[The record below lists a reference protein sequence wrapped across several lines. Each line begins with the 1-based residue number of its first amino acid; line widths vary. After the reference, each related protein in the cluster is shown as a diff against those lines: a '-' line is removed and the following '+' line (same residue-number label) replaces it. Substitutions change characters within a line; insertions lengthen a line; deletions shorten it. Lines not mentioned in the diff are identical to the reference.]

1 MTVPYNFGNLNCGEK
16 LHAQQRGGFYM
27 RRLVILGG
35 GYGGIKVLT
44 GLLNSRLPDDV
55 EIILI
60 DRNPFR
66 SLKTEFYTIAAGT
79 VADTEVRVDFPKDDR
94 IQYVFKEV
102 KKIDTENSQII
113 FEDEDDEAISY
124 DYLVIGL
131 GCEDNYHG
139 VRGAAEYTESVQT
152 FAKARHTGVAV
163 GNLGAY
169 GKVTVVGAGLSGIE
183 VASEI
188 RESRPDL
195 NIRLLDR
202 GPTVLKAF
210 DEKIQNHVEQ
220 WFIEN
225 DVDVIHYSNVEYVE
239 KDGVCN
245 NGVCYLNDVTIWTAG
260 VRPVKL
266 VRELPFQKDQ
276 HEKIVVNEYFQVP
289 NQPNI
294 YVLGDCAASEHSP
307 SAQLAGIQGEQ
318 IAEILLAIFQGD
330 EPIKPRPIK
339 LRGTLGSLGK
349 TDGFGNMLTMPMTGL
364 LPRLVKSGV
373 LWLSKRH

>member
-1 MTVPYNFGNLNCGEK
+1 MK
-16 LHAQQRGGFYM
+16 
-27 RRLVILGG
+27 RLVILGG
-35 GYGGIKVLT
+35 GYGSIKILS
-44 GLLNSRLPDDV
+44 GLLESDLPHDLQITLV
-55 EIILI
+55 

-79 VADTEVRVDFPKDDR
+79 VAETDVRVDFPEDKR
-94 IQYVFKEV
+94 VQYLFKEIT
-102 KKIDTENSQII
+102 KIDIENQQVLL
-113 FEDEDDEAISY
+113 EEEEEALPY

-139 VRGAAEYTESVQT
+139 VPGTKEFTESVQT
-152 FAKARHTGVAV
+152 FTKARNTGTAV
-163 GNLGAY
+163 GNLPAY
-169 GKVTVVGAGLSGIE
+169 GKVSIIGAGLSGVE

-202 GPTVLKAF
+202 GASVLKAF
-210 DEKIQNHVEQ
+210 EPRVQEYVEQ

-225 DVDVIHYSNVEYVE
+225 NVEVIHHSNVEYVE

-260 VRPVKL
+260 VQPNYL
-266 VRELPFQKDQ
+266 VRELPIQKDRQ
-276 HEKIVVNEYFQVP
+276 DKVVVNDYFQVP
-289 NQPNI
+289 EHTNV
-294 YVLGDCAASEHSP
+294 YVVGDCASSVHSP
-307 SAQLAGIQGEQ
+307 SAQLAGQQGEQ
-318 IAEILLAIFQGD
+318 VADVLLAVLEGK
-330 EPIKPRPIK
+330 EPKKPKEIK

-349 TDGFGNMLTMPMTGL
+349 SDGFGNMRSWSMTGF

-373 LWLSKRH
+373 LWLNKRH

>member
-1 MTVPYNFGNLNCGEK
+1 
-16 LHAQQRGGFYM
+16 M

-35 GYGGIKVLT
+35 GYGGIKVLN
-44 GLLNSRLPDDV
+44 GLLNHQLPEDLNITLV
-55 EIILI
+55 

-79 VADTEVRVDFPKDDR
+79 SAETDVRVEFPDDKR
-94 IQYVFKEV
+94 VEYVFREIQ
-102 KKIDTENSQII
+102 KIDTENQQII
-113 FEDEDDEAISY
+113 FADDPKDALPF

-139 VRGAAEYTESVQT
+139 VPGAEEFTQSVQT
-152 FAKARHTGVAV
+152 FEKARNTGVAV
-163 GNLGAY
+163 GNLKAY
-169 GKVTVVGAGLSGIE
+169 GKVSIIGAGLSGIE

-210 DEKIQNHVEQ
+210 DSKIQQYVEN
-220 WFIEN
+220 WFVAN
-225 DVDVIHYSNVEYVE
+225 NVDVIHHSNVEYVE

-260 VRPVKL
+260 VRPNYL
-266 VRELPFQKDQ
+266 VRELPFNKDRHQK
-276 HEKIVVNEYFQVP
+276 IITNEYYQVP
-289 NQPNI
+289 EQPNI
-294 YVLGDCAASEHSP
+294 YVLGDCVASEFSP
-307 SAQLAGIQGEQ
+307 SGQLAGQQGEH
-318 IAEILLAIFQGD
+318 IADILLAHLHNK
-330 EPIKPRPIK
+330 KPKKPKAIK
-339 LRGTLGSLGK
+339 LKGTLGSLGK
-349 TDGFGNMLTMPMTGL
+349 TDGFGNMMQLPMIGF
-364 LPRLVKSGV
+364 LPRLAKSGV